1 MAFVFLVD
9 GEDFSSAVNR
19 YSFTV
24 GYEIREGTN
33 SGTTLDGANVTD
45 VLARKV
51 VITATT
57 NPLDSTKAAELI
69 SALNQNYVSVTY
81 SSPTSLDGEAD
92 SGYFLPEVTG
102 FKAAIY
108 RESAILWEDG
118 ANITL
123 TEV

>member
-1 MAFVFLVD
+1 MAFVFTVD
-9 GEDFSSAVNR
+9 GQDFSSAVNR

-45 VLARKV
+45 VLARKA

-57 NPLDSTKAAELI
+57 NPLESEQSTALIAALSE
-69 SALNQNYVSVTY
+69 NYVSVTY
-81 SSPTSLDGEAD
+81 SSPAGEAIT
-92 SGYFLPEVTG
+92 GYFLPEVTG

-108 RESAILWEDG
+108 KEGTILWEDG

>member
-1 MAFVFLVD
+1 MAFVFWVD

-57 NPLDSTKAAELI
+57 NPLDNAKAAELI
-69 SALNQNYVSVTY
+69 NVLNQNYVGVTY
-81 SSPTSLDGEAD
+81 SSPASLDGDVA

-108 RESAILWEDG
+108 RENTILWEDG